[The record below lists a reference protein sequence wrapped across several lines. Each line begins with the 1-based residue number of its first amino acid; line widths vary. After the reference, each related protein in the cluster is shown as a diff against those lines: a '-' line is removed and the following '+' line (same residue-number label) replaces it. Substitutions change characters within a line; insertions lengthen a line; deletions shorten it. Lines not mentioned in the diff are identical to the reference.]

1 MQGHAC
7 DLRAE
12 EFHGSERADAIL
24 ALSCDSRQEFHG
36 SERADAIL
44 AFLLCSAE
52 ACPGLACM
60 A

>member
-1 MQGHAC
+1 MVWAVHSIIISKNDMEDASMQGHAC

-24 ALSCDSRQEFHG
+24 AFP
-36 SERADAIL
+36 
-44 AFLLCSAE
+44 LCSAK